1 MKKARWITAVAGA
14 VLTVVGIAAPLIAQ
28 AVSGLDMVSENP
40 LYWFFDWGY
49 GWSITVLLIG
59 LGMLLSALT
68 AFFGRKRIA
77 ETCTLKTT
85 GLFLGILA
93 ALSLLLLNGFRLLAI
108 YLMPELGGFSEYP
121 VTVIFGLIVIVVCV
135 LALIVL
141 LRMYVRERRAFE
153 GKKGILWDLLQTVWY
168 FVPLMMLWSL
178 VTKGL

>member
-1 MKKARWITAVAGA
+1 MKKARWITAIAGA
-14 VLTVVGIAAPLIAQ
+14 ALTVVGIVAPLIAQ
-28 AVSGLDMVSENP
+28 AMSGLDMVSENP

-49 GWSITVLLIG
+49 GWSVTVLLVG
-59 LGMLLSALT
+59 LGMLFSAVT
-68 AFFGRKRIA
+68 AFLGRARIA

-85 GLFLGILA
+85 GLLLGVVA

-108 YLMPELGGFSEYP
+108 YLIPELGGFSDYP

-141 LRMYVRERRAFE
+141 LRMYVKERRAFE
-153 GKKGILWDLLQTVWY
+153 TKIGILWDLLQTVWY
-168 FVPLMMLWSL
+168 FVPLMMVWSL